1 MRGAVTQ
8 AATAVGALH
17 GASVLLPTMLGG
29 EGPRTYV
36 LAMQN
41 NAELRSSGGII
52 GSIALLRAENG
63 KVTLQRQASTRDFPA
78 GHGAP
83 AQRQHRRALRGP
95 PRPLSAEHHQH
106 PRFPGG
112 RADHRR
118 PVGRAV
124 RGKVDGV
131 IAVDAVV
138 AAHLMRATGDLSFG
152 PFTATAE
159 TVTDLL
165 LSEIY
170 AAIPDPAAQD
180 AIFAQAAGGLF
191 SAALSHAEPQALVR
205 ALADAAGEGRIRI
218 WSAHEAEESLLAASA
233 LGGAMPQDDE
243 DAAVVGVLMNDGTGG
258 KMDYYTRASIAT
270 AVGTCGGVPTTQVR
284 VTWSNTAPPTP
295 PPPCP
300 RTSPATACTA
310 CRPAACAL

>member
-1 MRGAVTQ
+1 
-8 AATAVGALH
+8 
-17 GASVLLPTMLGG
+17 
-29 EGPRTYV
+29 
-36 LAMQN
+36 MQN

-63 KVTLQRQASTRDFPA
+63 KVTLQRQASTRDFPRWTRRSRSA
-78 GHGAP
+78 TAPSRSSRTAP
-83 AQRQHRRALRGP
+83 AAICRTSPASPISG
-95 PRPLSAEHHQH
+95 RPGRPS
-106 PRFPGG
+106 PPGG
-112 RADHRR
+112 KGGTGKGRR
-118 PVGRAV
+118 
-124 RGKVDGV
+124 V

-270 AVGTCGGVPTTQVR
+270 AVGTCAGVPTTQVR

-300 RTSPATACTA
+300 VRHRRRRAA